1 MHAPHPF
8 SRRITAS
15 IAALVALPV
24 LAASTL
30 VGGGPAAAADPP
42 PAPAVLYTFDRN
54 PSGSTIAN
62 EGSLGSA
69 FDARVRNAPSLAR
82 GTGPVA
88 GSGASGVFPGGAQ
101 GSSQAAAPFLDIP
114 AGLFADTSAMTVS
127 TWVKWDGAN
136 AGQLPWSY
144 IIGSDALPRDNW
156 GLYHVPNEGGQSKAA
171 ANTGTEVKAVSS
183 TPLPT
188 NTWAQITTVATTD
201 SVLYYINGSLVR
213 TEAVALDFAK
223 LASPSSTRSGL
234 IGRVPWAGP
243 YAAFFGGQFDD
254 FAIYR
259 TALTAEQVSAAYLE
273 DAGAIVSVERQSF
286 TASTAAQVAP
296 TLPATVNVTRES
308 GPATAAISWDAV
320 PASAYATAGS
330 TFTVRG
336 TVAGWST
343 PFTTTVTV
351 TARPPE
357 PIAVDFSQDT
367 GEFRGGA
374 SGTLYGLG
382 DEGSPTQA
390 LVNGAAMTN
399 VSQKPPFGTQHPGGD
414 AFTVEKT
421 FFDKYGEDLY
431 LYTQDY
437 YPDWPYNGGRR
448 PGDDRS
454 YVRDASGRLTDD
466 FTTAPNGVW
475 DYLEVLE
482 IVVDEVAREA
492 ENPEKYVFIPF
503 NEVDLQWLNSDDLYN
518 RFMHVGNQPG
528 SFTPGGATDWAAAWK
543 VITDTY
549 AKHGLERP
557 QIAGPGDAAWR
568 GEGNITTF
576 LNMAR
581 ATSTVPDIYV
591 WHELR
596 GYQWLPD
603 RASDFR
609 RYAAEVGIAA
619 ADIPSINITEWGAST
634 DMSSPANLLRW
645 FAGFEAAKIDAQT
658 AYWTASGTL
667 SDNQAK
673 VNAANGGWWLF
684 KWYGDMTGS
693 RTVAVTANREK
704 AIAAVDREAD
714 RAQVIVAGIPDGR
727 DGALTLNG
735 LDAATFG
742 SSVDV
747 EVREAVVSGTDGIA
761 GTPRVVLADDAV
773 AVANGRIELRI
784 PSANSSSAY
793 QVVITPAS
801 TRDVEAA
808 AAEQGERHVIEAE
821 ATRLTAAAVRTPDG
835 YRASADRD
843 VSGFASAGSRADWSV
858 TVQEAGL
865 YRLQI
870 VGATP
875 GTAAQHAVFVDDA
888 FSTLVQYGANAIKPG
903 NVRTVARGSAE
914 VYVALSAGTHTVGL
928 RTSQDG
934 TTLLPGAGVGGGVT
948 LDRLELLR
956 VGDTTSTESVEYPA
970 TTFRLIDGATL
981 SGGRLSLEAGERAD
995 LYPSTFESGYYDLVV
1010 DWDGAAGAQL
1020 TVDVNGRRAAAFTP
1034 QAGASTVRVH
1044 LPEGIS
1050 EVELAGTGARV
1061 GSVATTRAVE
1071 GDASIVRVQA
1081 EDLATTDLDGTAEV
1095 SGFGGALTNGSGTG
1109 YVTGLGITDA
1119 DPANEGTL
1127 TVPRL
1132 PGFDEAGAYDA
1143 IVHYSNDDI
1152 EGTHDYNPQVV
1163 DLGLQAEEEGTA
1175 GLVGRTTFRYT
1186 YSSTNFW
1193 EAVLPLDLATDS
1205 GPVTFGNTRSTL
1217 FIDEGPTGSTS
1228 DDTVLPGY
1236 AIAPDVDWIDFAP
1249 FVLDEQEA
1257 ALKVVSTAT
1266 ARCIAGKP
1274 VVTVTSVNQDSVPVS
1289 VAMTLGTTTKSFA
1302 SVASGKAAT
1311 HAFTTRQ
1318 PVLPAGEVLIA
1329 VARAGGGAGAHIQTV
1344 VPPGITCR

>member
-1 MHAPHPF
+1 MHTPHPF

-30 VGGGPAAAADPP
+30 VGGGPAAAVDTPP
-42 PAPAVLYTFDRN
+42 TPAVLYTFDQN
-54 PSGSTIAN
+54 PSAATIAN
-62 EGSLGSA
+62 QGSLGSA
-69 FDARVRNAPSLAR
+69 FDARVRNATSLPR

-88 GSGASGVFPGGAQ
+88 GSGASGLFPGGAQ
-101 GSSQAAAPFLDIP
+101 GSSTTAAPYLDIP

-127 TWVKWDGAN
+127 TWIKWDGAN

-201 SVLYYINGSLVR
+201 SVSYYINGSLVR
-213 TEAVALDFAK
+213 TEAVSLDFAK

-254 FAIYR
+254 FAVYR
-259 TALTAEQVSAAYLE
+259 TALTAEQVSNAYLE

-286 TASTAAQVAP
+286 SVSTAAKVAP
-296 TLPATVNVTRES
+296 ALPASVNVTRES
-308 GPATAAISWDAV
+308 GPATAAITWDAV
-320 PASAYATAGS
+320 PASAYATAGA
-330 TFTVRG
+330 TFTVNG

-351 TARPPE
+351 TARPTE
-357 PIAVDFSQDT
+357 PIAVDFGQDT

-421 FFDKYGEDLY
+421 FFDKYGEGLY

-437 YPDWPYNGGRR
+437 YPDWPYNGGKR

-466 FTTAPNGVW
+466 FTSAPNGVW

-518 RFMHVGNQPG
+518 RYMHVGNQPN
-528 SFTPGGATDWAAAWK
+528 SFTPGGATDWKAAWD
-543 VITDTY
+543 VITATY
-549 AKHGLERP
+549 AKHGLARP

-568 GEGNITTF
+568 GEGNIKTF

-581 ATSTVPDIYV
+581 ATNTVPDIYV

-693 RTVAVTANREK
+693 RTAAVTTNREK
-704 AIAAVDREAD
+704 AIAAIDRDAD

-735 LDAATFG
+735 LDSATFG

-773 AVANGRIELRI
+773 SVVNGRVELRI

-793 QVVITPAS
+793 QVVVTPAA

-808 AAEQGERHVIEAE
+808 AAAQGERHVIEAE
-821 ATRLTAAAVRTPDG
+821 ATRLTAAATRTPDG
-835 YRASADRD
+835 YRASGDRD
-843 VSGFASAGSRADWSV
+843 VSGFAAVGSRADWTVSV
-858 TVQEAGL
+858 AQAGL

-870 VGATP
+870 LGATP
-875 GTAAQHAVFVDDA
+875 GRAAQHAVFVDGA
-888 FSTLVQYGANAIKPG
+888 FSTLAQYGANAIKPS

-914 VYVALSAGTHTVGL
+914 VYVALSAGTHTVGV
-928 RTSQDG
+928 RTSKDG
-934 TTLLPGAGVGGGVT
+934 ATLLPGAGADGGVT
-948 LDRLELLR
+948 LDRFELVR
-956 VGDTTSTESVEYPA
+956 VGDTANTESVEYPA
-970 TTFRLIDGATL
+970 TGFRLIDGATL
-981 SGGRLSLEAGERAD
+981 SGGRLSLETGERAD
-995 LYPSTFESGYYDLVV
+995 LYPSTFESGYYDLAVA
-1010 DWDGAAGAQL
+1010 WEGAAGTSL
-1020 TVDVNGRRAAAFTP
+1020 TVDVNGRRAGTFAPGTT
-1034 QAGASTVRVH
+1034 TVRVH

-1050 EVELAGTGARV
+1050 EVELASTGSVRV
-1061 GSVATTRAVE
+1061 GSVTTTRAVA

-1081 EDLATTDLDGTAEV
+1081 EDLATVDLGGTAAV
-1095 SGFGGALTNGSGTG
+1095 AGFGGALTNGSGTG

-1119 DPANEGTL
+1119 NPANEGTL

-1132 PGFDEAGAYDA
+1132 PGFDKAGAYDA
-1143 IVHYSNDDI
+1143 VVHYSNDDI

-1163 DLGLQAEEEGTA
+1163 DLGLQAEEAGTT

-1186 YSSTNFW
+1186 YSSSNFW

-1217 FIDEGPTGSTS
+1217 FIDEGPTTSTS
-1228 DDTVLPGY
+1228 DDRVLPGY
-1236 AIAPDVDWIDFAP
+1236 AVAPDVDWIDFAP
-1249 FVLDEQEA
+1249 FVLPAQETK
-1257 ALKVVSTAT
+1257 LNVVSTA
-1266 ARCIAGKP
+1266 AVRCISGKA
-1274 VVTVTSVNQDSVPVS
+1274 VVTVTSVNRDAVPVD
-1289 VAMTLGTTTKSFA
+1289 VTMTRGTTVKSFA
-1302 SVASGKAAT
+1302 SVVPGKAAT
-1311 HAFTTRQ
+1311 HAFSTRLA
-1318 PVLPAGEVLIA
+1318 VLPAGDVSVA
-1329 VARAGGGAGAHIQTV
+1329 VSRSGGGAGAHTQTV
-1344 VPPGITCR
+1344 AHPALTCR